1 MLTWKLDNTTWD
13 IGIDENTKNIALK
26 DGNDQIAQ
34 DVASS
39 VRVFAGELPF
49 DIERGI
55 AYNNPEQLR
64 GSLNF
69 EMREQAKLID
79 GVADASVVFNKL
91 ENRVLDATI
100 YVTTNEGEMI
110 EVR

>member
-1 MLTWKLDNTTWD
+1 MLTWKLNNDTWD
-13 IGIDENTKNIALK
+13 IGVDKNTKNIAVK
-26 DGNDQIAQ
+26 NGKDQIAQ

-39 VRVFAGELPF
+39 VRVFLGELPF
-49 DIERGI
+49 DLGRGI
-55 AYNNPEQLR
+55 AYNKPDELR

-69 EMREQAKLID
+69 EMREQAKLIE
-79 GVADASVVFNKL
+79 GVSDASVVFNKL

-100 YVTTNEGEMI
+100 YITTIEGETI